1 MIKRAIIEMMDKTT
15 DIKDN
20 IQKLVKSKRIS
31 TKVKIKQTIIRLIQN
46 IQFFNKD
53 FRKFI
58 FVILR
63 NKIIFIN

>member
-1 MIKRAIIEMMDKTT
+1 MMDKTT

-31 TKVKIKQTIIRLIQN
+31 TKVKIKQIIIRLIQN